1 MSRAIAAEVLG
12 AAVLLVV
19 ATAAERARTIA
30 AVVATGSVTEAVDS
44 VVVATVATVCWMPPQ

>member
-1 MSRAIAAEVLG
+1 M
-12 AAVLLVV
+12 VV

-44 VVVATVATVCWMPPQ
+44 VVVATVATVCWMAPQ